1 MSTQRVL
8 LAALIAAA
16 LSAPAFA
23 EEKKPVSPATSA
35 PSATTSKP
43 STTGSATAPVTAKVN
58 LNTATAAQLEKLPKI
73 TAAQAKAIMDARG
86 KSKFKDWD
94 DFVARKVISADAA
107 AGIKDSVTF

>member
-8 LAALIAAA
+8 LAALVAAA
-16 LSAPAFA
+16 VSAPAFA
-23 EEKKPVSPATSA
+23 EEKKPVSPTTSA
-35 PSATTSKP
+35 PSVTTSKP
-43 STTGSATAPVTAKVN
+43 ATTGSATAPVAAKIN
-58 LNTATAAQLEKLPKI
+58 LNNATAAQLEKLPKI

-86 KSKFKDWD
+86 KAKFKDWD